1 MTLALTPSVTQDDTA
16 SAPAPSL
23 AVIDAA
29 IMEAATT
36 GAVERLQRLMLL
48 RATTALADLIG
59 APADAVTA
67 AKARP

>member
-48 RATTALADLIG
+48 RATTAFADVIG
-59 APADAVTA
+59 ALADAVVA
-67 AKARP
+67 EGARP